1 MFHTTVNPA
10 ANEDPGTSFGST
22 GMITPIPN
30 TSRNSVMKMKRIAG
44 FGRAIRER

>member
-30 TSRNSVMKMKRIAG
+30 TSRNSVMKRIAG
-44 FGRAIRER
+44 FGRAMHGR